1 MTKLNQSRRVALLA
15 LGLLLVGGLSQP
27 LLGHIVPPEKL
38 HPVADSYRR
47 LTFTLNLN
55 PIPWAMVRQDLR
67 TLHPSGLDEITRSS
81 LELGEMASS
90 SGNRRKAAAQ
100 LLDQATVAV
109 SRLVAAALEEGKAH
123 TADYSRATAALATA
137 HQIWSSFEPVVQ
149 ATDPA
154 AFRRLGKCWLTMS
167 SALGSPG
174 ILDLGAVP
182 ADRDLFAE
190 EADEVIEYVL
200 ASFSVVAAQGRL
212 AALPALSE
220 TFDSSAR
227 VPAKLPPGHNINK
240 QLPRPRQVLN
250 GAERGV
256 DEGETTLIALG
267 DMAFDSSFIFG
278 EPARSL
284 AISCNT
290 CHNKSITNPNFF
302 IPGLSSRNGGL
313 DVSNSFFAP
322 HANNGVFDPLDIPDL
337 RGIRFTA
344 PYGRN
349 GRFDSLREFTR
360 NVIVNEFNG
369 PEPGPLLLDGLMA
382 YMLEFDFLANPLLE
396 ADGTL
401 SDSASESARRGEG
414 LFNRPFAAMGDRSC
428 ATCHV
433 PSDHFLDRRRHD
445 IGTVAGTG
453 EDSRDRALDTPTLLS
468 SNTSGPYFH
477 DGSQPTLEAVVR
489 WFDKHYGLGLRESD
503 IVDLTAYVEAVGNG
517 VDAFEDTIY
526 TLEAELEEFSFFLS
540 TLDLLDARGE
550 RDLIS
555 TTLRTVALELR
566 AHKWDVQ
573 DTRHLPLLEEMAVL
587 IDAATEANLEGD
599 EERVRKK
606 IAEYTDLYDENA
618 EVLR

>member
-1 MTKLNQSRRVALLA
+1 MTKLKHGHRVTLLA
-15 LGLLLVGGLSQP
+15 LGLVVAGGLAQP
-27 LLGHIVPPEKL
+27 LLAHIVPPEKL
-38 HPVADSYRR
+38 HPVAESYRR
-47 LTFTLNLN
+47 LAFTLNLN
-55 PIPWAMVRQDLR
+55 PIPWEMVRQDLR
-67 TLHPSGLDEITRSS
+67 TLHTSGLGEATRAS
-81 LELGEMASS
+81 LELGETAASAQE
-90 SGNRRKAAAQ
+90 RRKATEQ
-100 LLDQATVAV
+100 LLEGATASV
-109 SRLVAAALEEGKAH
+109 SRLLAAALEEGKTH
-123 TADYSRATAALATA
+123 VADYSRAAAALGTA
-137 HQIWSSFEPVVQ
+137 RQIWSSFEPVVQ

-154 AFRRLGKCWLTMS
+154 AFRRLGECWLTMS

-182 ADRDLFAE
+182 ADAELFHD

-200 ASFSVVAAQGRL
+200 KSFDVVRSHGRL
-212 AALPALSE
+212 AALPAHSE
-220 TFDSSAR
+220 TFDSRAPL
-227 VPAKLPPGHNINK
+227 PAKLPPGHNINK

-256 DEGETTLIALG
+256 DEGETALIALG

-290 CHNKSITNPNFF
+290 CHNKSITNPGFF
-302 IPGLSSRNGGL
+302 IPGLSSRNGGV

-322 HANNGVFDPLDIPDL
+322 HANNGHFDPLDIPDL

-369 PEPGPLLLDGLMA
+369 PEPEPLLLDGLLA

-401 SDSASESARRGEG
+401 SESASPSAARGEE
-414 LFNRPFAAMGDRSC
+414 LFHRPFAAMGDRSC

-489 WFDKHYGLGLRESD
+489 WFDEHYGLGLAAAE
-503 IVDLTAYVEAVGNG
+503 VADLTAYLEAVGSG
-517 VDAFEDTIY
+517 VDAYEDTIY

-540 TLDLLDARGE
+540 TLELLDARGK
-550 RDLIS
+550 RDLID

-573 DTRHLPLLEEMAVL
+573 DARYLPILEDMAAL
-587 IDAATEANLEGD
+587 IDAAAVANLEGD
-599 EERVRKK
+599 EERVREKV
-606 IAEYTDLYDENA
+606 AEYGVLYNENA